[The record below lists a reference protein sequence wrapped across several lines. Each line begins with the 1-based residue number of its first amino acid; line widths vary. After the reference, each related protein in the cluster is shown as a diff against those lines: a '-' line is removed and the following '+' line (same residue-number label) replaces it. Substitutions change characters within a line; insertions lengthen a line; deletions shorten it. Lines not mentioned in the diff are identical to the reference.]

1 MVCRPES
8 FAAFGIT
15 LSTTHKCHTS
25 ETVLLLL
32 RPKHETCG
40 DIVVRPSSLV
50 LLGPRE
56 PIRDSTMG
64 LLVLA
69 FRRRYGPVVGCG
81 IETKHAARVE

>member
-1 MVCRPES
+1 MVCRSES

-40 DIVVRPSSLV
+40 DIGAPIFFSIT
-50 LLGPRE
+50 LGPRE

-69 FRRRYGPVVGCG
+69 FRRTYGPVVGCG
-81 IETKHAARVE
+81 I